1 MLPLCFPRTL
11 DAISSA
17 WAGVEVE
24 GWGRGGGALYM
35 LSVD

>member
-17 WAGVEVE
+17 WAGVE
-24 GWGRGGGALYM
+24 GGGGGGGGGALYM